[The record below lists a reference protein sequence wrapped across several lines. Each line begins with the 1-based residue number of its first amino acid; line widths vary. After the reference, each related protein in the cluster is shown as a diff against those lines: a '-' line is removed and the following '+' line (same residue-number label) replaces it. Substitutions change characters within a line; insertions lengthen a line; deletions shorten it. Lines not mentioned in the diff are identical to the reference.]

1 MDVGEIMGADARQ
14 WAWELE
20 MVAVLVWMYF
30 LGEVGSR
37 ENSSSW
43 EEDRTIIWRHVW
55 QRQQK
60 REQSLNTWNMRTQ
73 MRACNEFH

>member
-1 MDVGEIMGADARQ
+1 MEVGEIMGTDARQ
-14 WAWELE
+14 WAWQWE

-30 LGEVGSR
+30 LGEVEIGSR

-43 EEDRTIIWRHVW
+43 EGDRVIIWQHVW

-60 REQSLNTWNMRTQ
+60 REQWLNTWKMRTQ
-73 MRACNEFH
+73 MRTCV